1 MDVKASIREGRR
13 APCYVAAT
21 AVFTGFQQLRATDL
35 GKPFRR
41 QSPGNEFAL
50 VVPNEHTVFV
60 LNEKGISEIP
70 KFAPHRRIAFPN
82 TIPGFCLQAS
92 QFTISADSVD
102 MVILPNRC
110 THHRMQPFIES

>member
-1 MDVKASIREGRR
+1 MLTSHRDVNCRRTEYVQPSKFESRSENELFLRGNPGSGWSSERNTDQLFAIMDVKASIREGRR

-60 LNEKGISEIP
+60 LNEKG
-70 KFAPHRRIAFPN
+70 
-82 TIPGFCLQAS
+82 
-92 QFTISADSVD
+92 
-102 MVILPNRC
+102 
-110 THHRMQPFIES
+110 